1 MNSLLARC
9 QRVQVQLAAT
19 IGDQFEFRQVSGR
32 RGDFGDLEGFEFN
45 SERCGGFLY
54 LWSSGNCEF
63 HLVDYAHSVEVIPIT
78 QRTIAT
84 TADADE
90 VLSLL
95 GQTALQLVA
104 L

>member
-9 QRVQVQLAAT
+9 QHAQVQLTAT
-19 IGDQFEFRQVSGR
+19 LGDQFEFKMVSGR
-32 RGDFGDLEGFEFN
+32 QGDFGDLEGFEFN

-63 HLVDYAHSVEVIPIT
+63 HLVDFVRSVEVIPIT
-78 QRTIAT
+78 QRMIAT

-95 GQTALQLVA
+95 GQTAVHLISS
-104 L
+104 